1 MTTREEIIDLVRK
14 CAEPDGD
21 FGIDNAI
28 AFYHAAQHQAYER
41 AAEVCEERLKEVI
54 PMSYDDWDNGW
65 IAGNQGA
72 AKEVRAL
79 IEGDE
84 K

>member
-1 MTTREEIIDLVRK
+1 MTTRDEIIDLVRK

-41 AAEVCEERLKEVI
+41 AAEVCETECGEYFDGFEFQQ
-54 PMSYDDWDNGW
+54 SDNYDC
-65 IAGNQGA
+65 A
-72 AKEVRAL
+72 AAIRAL

>member
-1 MTTREEIIDLVRK
+1 MTTRDEIIDLVRK
-14 CAEPDGD
+14 CAKPDGD

-28 AFYHAAQHQAYER
+28 AFSHAAQRQVYER
-41 AAEVCEERLKEVI
+41 AAEVCMKKWKREDSFDAYTCSKAIL
-54 PMSYDDWDNGW
+54 
-65 IAGNQGA
+65 
-72 AKEVRAL
+72 AL

>member
-28 AFYHAAQHQAYER
+28 AFYHAAQRQAYER
-41 AAEVCEERLKEVI
+41 AAKCCDARY
-54 PMSYDDWDNGW
+54 MGDN
-65 IAGNQGA
+65 NREDME
-72 AKEVRAL
+72 AKRCAEAIRSMKV
-79 IEGDE
+79 
-84 K
+84 